1 MGMTLRQIIYD
12 IGGGIRDD
20 KAFKAVQTGGPS
32 GGCIPAEH
40 LDEPVDFDRL
50 TELGSMMGSGGM
62 IVMDEDTCM
71 VSVARYFLQF
81 LKEESCGKCAP
92 CREGIAQML
101 NILDAITRGEGSEG
115 DVERL
120 ETLGELLED
129 TALCALG
136 KTAAYPVLS
145 TTRRFREEYEAHIR
159 DRRCPAKVC
168 PGLFRYE
175 IDAESCKGCGLCAK
189 KCPVDGIRGERKQ
202 PHVIDQLKCTQC
214 GTCFEVCPFGGVIKV

>member
-1 MGMTLRQIIYD
+1 MGMTLRQIIFD

-32 GGCIPAEH
+32 GGCIPAEY

-71 VSVARYFLQF
+71 VNVANYFLKF
-81 LKEESCGKCAP
+81 LKEESCGKCTP
-92 CREGIAQML
+92 CREGIAQMVE
-101 NILDAITRGEGSEG
+101 ILRRITKGEGCEG
-115 DVERL
+115 DVESL

-145 TTRRFREEYEAHIR
+145 TVRRFRDEYQAHIQE
-159 DRRCPAKVC
+159 RRCPAKEC
-168 PGLFRYE
+168 PGLFRYQ
-175 IDAESCKGCGLCAK
+175 IDAEACTGCVLCAK
-189 KCPVDGIRGERKQ
+189 RCPVDAITGERKK
-202 PHVIDQLKCTQC
+202 PHTIDQETCTNC
-214 GTCFEVCPFGGVIKV
+214 GTCFEVCPFSAVVKV

>member
-1 MGMTLRQIIYD
+1 MIFD
-12 IGGGIRDD
+12 IGGGIPEG

-32 GGCIPAEH
+32 GGCIPAQY

-50 TELGSMMGSGGM
+50 AELGSMMGSGGM

-71 VSVARYFLQF
+71 VSVAKYFLEF
-81 LKEESCGKCAP
+81 LKEESCGKCTP

-101 NILDAITRGEGSEG
+101 AILSRITRGEGRDG
-115 DVERL
+115 DLETL

-145 TTRRFREEYEAHIR
+145 TVRRFREEYQSHISR
-159 DRRCPAKVC
+159 KWCPAKVC
-168 PGLFRYE
+168 SGLFRYK
-175 IDAESCKGCGLCAK
+175 IDAEFCTGCGLCAR
-189 KCPVDGIRGERKQ
+189 KCPVDGIKGQQKR
-202 PHVIDQLKCTQC
+202 PHVIDEVKCTNC
-214 GTCFEVCPFGGVIKV
+214 GTCFEVCPFSGVVLKV